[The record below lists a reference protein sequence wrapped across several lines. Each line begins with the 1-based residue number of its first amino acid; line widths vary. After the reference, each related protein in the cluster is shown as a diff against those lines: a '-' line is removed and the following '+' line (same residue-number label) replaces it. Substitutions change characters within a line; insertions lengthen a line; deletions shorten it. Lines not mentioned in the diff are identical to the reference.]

1 MMCVR
6 STCLASLILFNSL
19 ASAFGQAGEAAS
31 TPKARSTEPTS
42 SVAESHEP
50 DELPPQRP
58 SERTV
63 QDVQKSHPRELQAQ
77 LDAIAE
83 NLATAGLTDEANR
96 LRDLQRR
103 VGSEHFD
110 RLVTTQKR
118 AQAKVP
124 QIKLHV
130 QWVEYINSSAI
141 TPLSQLMEPAQPV
154 DSSSNGPPATKPN
167 GAGKPT
173 ARVTAFIDELVKR
186 KLGTVVTDPPITLLS
201 GETTEFE
208 RGQEMDLNI
217 KDEGAN
223 MILTFTKSDSPTETT
238 NGKNTRWVGTF
249 VKTTVAVTKDNQI
262 NFVLAIDH
270 ADAALS
276 PIPRRIEEEVE
287 ISEGQSLLVAG
298 VPTFLSVTET
308 HRLPMY
314 DDVDVTNTKRFFPFK
329 AGRQDKRQELSVV
342 TPRDSRRKMVLVV
355 ITPEVVRPLESDKAV
370 SIPETQATRQRPA
383 AMKTTAAPAGKGPQ
397 QRR

>member
-1 MMCVR
+1 MCVR
-6 STCLASLILFNSL
+6 STCLASLILFNGLVST
-19 ASAFGQAGEAAS
+19 FGEAGEAAS
-31 TPKARSTEPTS
+31 TPKARSTGPTR

-63 QDVQKSHPRELQAQ
+63 QDVQKSHPREIQAQ
-77 LDAIAE
+77 LDVIAE
-83 NLATAGLTDEANR
+83 NLTAAGLTDEVNR

-110 RLVTTQKR
+110 RLVTAQKR

-141 TPLSQLMEPAQPV
+141 TPLRQLMEPAQPV

-186 KLGTVVTDPPITLLS
+186 KLGTVVADPPITLLS

-217 KDEGAN
+217 TDEGSN
-223 MILTFTKSDSPTETT
+223 MILTFTKSDSPTETN

-249 VKTTVAVTKDNQI
+249 VKTSVAVAKDNRI
-262 NFVLAIDH
+262 HFSLAIDH

-287 ISEGQSLLVAG
+287 ISEGQSLIVAG
-298 VPTFLSVTET
+298 VPTFQSVTET
-308 HRLPMY
+308 HRLPMS

-329 AGRQDKRQELSVV
+329 VGRQDKRQELSVV
-342 TPRDSRRKMVLVV
+342 TPGAASTKTVLVV

-383 AMKTTAAPAGKGPQ
+383 TIKTTAAPAGKGPQ

>member
-6 STCLASLILFNSL
+6 STCLVSLILFNGL
-19 ASAFGQAGEAAS
+19 VSAFGEAGGSAS

-110 RLVTTQKR
+110 RLVTAQKR

-141 TPLSQLMEPAQPV
+141 TPLSQLMEPAMPANP
-154 DSSSNGPPATKPN
+154 SSNGSPPSKPS

-208 RGQEMDLNI
+208 RGQEMDI
-217 KDEGAN
+217 EITDEGSN
-223 MILTFTKSDSPTETT
+223 MVLTFTKSGSPTETNT
-238 NGKNTRWVGTF
+238 GKNTRWVGTF
-249 VKTTVAVTKDNQI
+249 VKTTVAVAKDNQI
-262 NFVLAIDH
+262 KFSLAIDH

-276 PIPRRIEEEVE
+276 PIPRRIDEEVE
-287 ISEGQSLLVAG
+287 ISEGQSLIVAG
-298 VPTFLSVTET
+298 VPAFQSFAET
-308 HRLPMY
+308 HRLPIHEEF
-314 DDVDVTNTKRFFPFK
+314 DAPTRKPFLPFK
-329 AGRQDKRQELSVV
+329 TGRQDKRQELSVV
-342 TPRDSRRKMVLVV
+342 SPRSSTRKMVLVV
-355 ITPEVVRPLESDKAV
+355 ITPEIIRPLESHKAV
-370 SIPETQATRQRPA
+370 SIPETQAARQRPA
-383 AMKTTAAPAGKGPQ
+383 AIKTTAAPAGKGPQ